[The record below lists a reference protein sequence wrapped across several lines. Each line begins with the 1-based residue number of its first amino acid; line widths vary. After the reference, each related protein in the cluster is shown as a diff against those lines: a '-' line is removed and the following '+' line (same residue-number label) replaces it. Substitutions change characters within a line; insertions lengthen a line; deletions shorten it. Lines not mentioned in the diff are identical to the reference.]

1 MLSYLLE
8 FENHDAALN
17 ARRGKINLVPV
28 RKLAQQLLFY
38 GDVL

>member
-1 MLSYLLE
+1 MLSYLPE

-17 ARRGKINLVPV
+17 ARCGKFNLAPA

-38 GDVL
+38 GDVF